1 MERDARVSSDVPPC
15 IAHGANLA
23 PVCQSEIVLECV
35 VNVSEGRDHKLL
47 SAFDA
52 ACGGD
57 LLDRH
62 TDRDHHRSVF
72 TLVGED
78 SVRALTTLAVER
90 LDLNVHGGVHP
101 RLGVIDVVP
110 FVPLLDSSF
119 DDAIRAR
126 DEYAHWL
133 ARTHGVPSFLYGP
146 ERTLP
151 EIRRHAWTSL
161 SPDTGPHDPHP
172 TAGAVSVGVRD
183 QLVAYNCWLETGTSL
198 DSARE
203 IARRVR
209 QPGIRALGLAVG
221 DRVQVSMNLISPFVI
236 GPADAVRAVDDVCRE
251 VGCVIEHNELVGLLS
266 ERVLRDIP
274 RSKWRWLDVSEE
286 RTIEHRLARRG

>member
-1 MERDARVSSDVPPC
+1 M
-15 IAHGANLA
+15 
-23 PVCQSEIVLECV
+23 CQSEIVLECV
-35 VNVSEGRDHKLL
+35 VNISEGRDHKLL
-47 SAFDA
+47 SALDA
-52 ACGGD
+52 ACGND

-62 TDRDHHRSVF
+62 SDRDHHRSVY

-78 SVRALTTLAVER
+78 SVRALATLAIER
-90 LDLNVHGGVHP
+90 LNLNDHEGAHP

-110 FVPLLDSSF
+110 FVPLADSSF

-126 DEYAHWL
+126 DEFAHWL

-161 SPDTGPHDPHP
+161 FPDAGPRDPHP

-209 QPGIRALGLAVG
+209 QPGIRALGLAVN

-236 GPADAVRAVDDVCRE
+236 GPADAVRAVDAVCHE

-286 RTIEHRLARRG
+286 RTIEHRLTRRG